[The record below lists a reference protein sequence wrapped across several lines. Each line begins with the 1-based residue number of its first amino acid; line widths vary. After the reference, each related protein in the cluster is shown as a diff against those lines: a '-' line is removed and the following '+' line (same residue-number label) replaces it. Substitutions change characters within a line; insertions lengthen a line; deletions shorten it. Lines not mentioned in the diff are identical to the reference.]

1 MKKIIP
7 IISIISAGVM
17 LTGCS
22 NSPAKLS
29 SNELLD
35 NVNTF
40 QNCVENYTKNES
52 ESLSKIALGKYEL
65 TVSAPLNATLV
76 NGEILEDKDIENKN
90 LQDTKNK
97 DNSEKNIKAA
107 SDITSDSN
115 DSNKKEDKLISNNSI
130 SNPEKD
136 TKNITENT
144 RTITPIENKTIEGMS
159 ENREIIKQ
167 NVQRKLAENNNQNN
181 TNKALDTNLN
191 SNSIDNAT
199 PQILNSE
206 NTTDDS
212 NEKITDQNQE
222 TEKISTLYSLSADI
236 EDSCDEFCELKEDI
250 VDAIIETQ
258 NLISKVQSK
267 EIELTAEQR
276 IFLSEQSN
284 QLKSLARR
292 LSNIT
297 TELSLNLTDLSSMV
311 NGTDNFDTLSLKYLI
326 VLDNL
331 VNGNELLENGLQ
343 SLNMI
348 NNLIDTK
355 SDLAPNNRGR
365 ILYGFKRNNEE
376 PIIKDYII
384 NEDGNIEENNIDNS
398 TANNEDKIVAD
409 MPNEDNQTIDQ
420 NKINTNNTTNKSNEN
435 NTNDTKNTDTYQNNR
450 HNTNIDTYGNR
461 YRNTDT
467 FFNTAL
473 LDNEFM
479 YGRGGYPYGNNAMYN
494 YNGINNNMNNLN
506 NNVDNQTNNTT
517 TESVDNNQITQN
529 TEEKTTIN
537 TVKKQ
542 RKLTKNID
550 TYKDENTPTLSAKL
564 KKFKQSVS
572 NFFSKLSLPKKE
584 GQYKN
589 PIYKYSEINNI
600 SDIDDI
606 K

>member
-130 SNPEKD
+130 SNPEED

-212 NEKITDQNQE
+212 NEEITDQNQE

-420 NKINTNNTTNKSNEN
+420 NKINTNNTNNKSNEN

-494 YNGINNNMNNLN
+494 YNGINNNINNLN